1 MKSNFSKEKCE
12 KILELLEIN
21 YEIIND
27 NIPEKFWFYHNGIT
41 IYSYDDKNIKRS
53 NNIIRLNPDMI
64 SVINGAQTITN
75 FYDALEEIKYDLF
88 NILKKVKFQEN
99 NEKEWINSQLKKV
112 CKKIKVKTII
122 IDGSKEYIN
131 KVSVGLNT
139 QIPIEDESILANSKY
154 VFIINNNLKNS
165 KVNIVRDGELC
176 NEGDISV
183 LDYVKKYLIINLQ
196 PGKSKNLNKNELA
209 TLLKDSVKKVQM
221 RNLEKYEIINKF
233 RQAMEKNIS

>member
-99 NEKEWINSQLKKV
+99 NE
-112 CKKIKVKTII
+112 IKVKTII